1 MRPTEPEKI
10 EESFAISEGA
20 TIKKPTEREV
30 PSQ

>member
-20 TIKKPTEREV
+20 TIKKPTERE
-30 PSQ
+30 QTK